1 MENWQPTFIDI
12 DKNQQDKPDHSKEA
26 LQNAIK
32 NLLVM
37 NETPKTFEEAQKM
50 FKTEK
55 QAKKQP
61 DKKCA
66 PTEQIEKKVEI
77 PFCSHKLETKPPV
90 EPKHDNPSSSSTSQS
105 NDHLPPSP
113 TPPNSMSKLTLSPDE
128 QKAADD
134 ILKEL
139 VAIREKG
146 EKTSDPVLDT
156 MIRWIQ

>member
-1 MENWQPTFIDI
+1 
-12 DKNQQDKPDHSKEA
+12 
-26 LQNAIK
+26 
-32 NLLVM
+32 M

-50 FKTEK
+50 FKSEK
-55 QAKKQP
+55 QDKKQL
-61 DKKCA
+61 
-66 PTEQIEKKVEI
+66 EQRCVPAEPIEKKVEI

-105 NDHLPPSP
+105 NDRPPPSP
-113 TPPNSMSKLTLSPDE
+113 TPPNSMSKLTLSTEE

>member
-1 MENWQPTFIDI
+1 MNTENWQPTFVDI

-50 FKTEK
+50 FKSEK
-55 QAKKQP
+55 QDKKQP
-61 DKKCA
+61 
-66 PTEQIEKKVEI
+66 EQRCVPAEPIEKKVEI

-90 EPKHDNPSSSSTSQS
+90 EPKHDNPTSSSTSQ
-105 NDHLPPSP
+105 SP
-113 TPPNSMSKLTLSPDE
+113 TPPNSMSKLTLSPEE

>member
-61 DKKCA
+61 EQRRA
-66 PTEQIEKKVEI
+66 PAEPIEKKVEI
-77 PFCSHKLETKPPV
+77 PFCSHKLETKPPAD
-90 EPKHDNPSSSSTSQS
+90 PKHDNTPSSSISQS
-105 NDHLPPSP
+105 NDHPPPSP
-113 TPPNSMSKLTLSPDE
+113 APPDSMSKLTLSPEE

-139 VAIREKG
+139 VAIRGKG

>member
-1 MENWQPTFIDI
+1 
-12 DKNQQDKPDHSKEA
+12 
-26 LQNAIK
+26 
-32 NLLVM
+32 M

-50 FKTEK
+50 FKSEK
-55 QAKKQP
+55 QDKKQP
-61 DKKCA
+61 
-66 PTEQIEKKVEI
+66 EQRCVPAEPIEKKVEI

-90 EPKHDNPSSSSTSQS
+90 DSKHDNPSSSSSSQS
-105 NDHLPPSP
+105 NDRPPPSP
-113 TPPNSMSKLTLSPDE
+113 APPNSMSKLTLSTEE

>member
-1 MENWQPTFIDI
+1 
-12 DKNQQDKPDHSKEA
+12 
-26 LQNAIK
+26 
-32 NLLVM
+32 M

-55 QAKKQP
+55 QTKKQP
-61 DKKCA
+61 EQRCA
-66 PTEQIEKKVEI
+66 PAEPIEKKVEI

-90 EPKHDNPSSSSTSQS
+90 EPKKHDNPSSSSTSQS
-105 NDHLPPSP
+105 NDRPPPTP
-113 TPPNSMSKLTLSPDE
+113 TPPNSMSKLTLSTEE

>member
-1 MENWQPTFIDI
+1 
-12 DKNQQDKPDHSKEA
+12 
-26 LQNAIK
+26 
-32 NLLVM
+32 M

-50 FKTEK
+50 FKSEK
-55 QAKKQP
+55 QDKKQP
-61 DKKCA
+61 
-66 PTEQIEKKVEI
+66 EQRCVPAEPIEKKVEI

-90 EPKHDNPSSSSTSQS
+90 EPKHDNPKSPTSSQS
-105 NDHLPPSP
+105 NDRPPPSP
-113 TPPNSMSKLTLSPDE
+113 TPPNSMSKLTLSTEE